1 MGNLPAE
8 RLEPS
13 RAFKKCGVDFA
24 GTVTIR
30 TSLRK
35 KAAVTKGYICVFVC
49 FSTRAVHIELVSD
62 LTSDAFLNALKRF
75 IGRRG
80 VCSDIYSDNATNFV
94 GANKKLLELKH
105 LFQSTAHL
113 DKLFNAL
120 AKDCIKWH
128 FIPPRSP
135 HFGGLWEAS
144 IKSIKTHL
152 YRVLGEC
159 YLTYDELNTIL
170 IKIEAVLNSRPLTP
184 LSSDPLDATPLTPA
198 HFLIGEPTYSLPEP
212 DLSSVLDNRLKRWQ
226 RVTQLTQCLWK
237 RWNKE
242 YLSQL
247 QPRKK
252 WLSSKGP
259 ALSVGTLVLIKED
272 NIPPLSWSLGRVLRV
287 HAGSDEVI
295 RVATVLSRCKE
306 VKRSVRKLCP
316 LPFEGNFN
324 VQ

>member
-8 RLEPS
+8 RLEPC

-24 GTVTIR
+24 GPITIK

-94 GANKKLLELKH
+94 GANKKLSELKC
-105 LFQSTAHL
+105 LFQSATHL
-113 DKLFNAL
+113 DKMYNAL
-120 AKDCIKWH
+120 ATEGINWH

-144 IKSIKTHL
+144 VKSIKTHL
-152 YRVLGEC
+152 YRVLGESH
-159 YLTYDELNTIL
+159 LTYEELNTIL

-184 LSSDPLDATPLTPA
+184 LSSDPMDATPLTPA
-198 HFLIGEPTYSLPEP
+198 HFLIGEPTCSVPEP
-212 DLSSVLDNRLKRWQ
+212 DLSSVPDNRLKRWQ
-226 RVTQLTQCLWK
+226 RVTRLTQCLWK
-237 RWNKE
+237 RWNDE

-247 QPRKK
+247 QTRKK
-252 WLSSKGP
+252 WLSNKGP
-259 ALSVGTLVLIKED
+259 NLSVGTLVLIKED
-272 NIPPLSWSLGRVLRV
+272 NITPLSWSLGRVVRV
-287 HAGSDEVI
+287 QAGADGVV
-295 RVATVLSRCKE
+295 RVATVLSRGKE

-316 LPFEGNFN
+316 LPFEGN
-324 VQ
+324 V